1 MKPLERLLTI
11 LHGYSSVLLA
21 YSGGI
26 DSTLMLELLKVQTD
40 IRWQAVFID
49 HPALTEHER
58 RAAGDAVHDVQG
70 RVLVATLGEM
80 QLVWGKQRHDR
91 CYYCK
96 KHLFGKLV
104 HLAGEMR
111 LAVVIDG
118 SHADDDPGRR
128 PGMRALAELG
138 VESPLRRAGWGKAL
152 IRRQAREMGIESWN
166 RPARACLAVGVDGLV
181 TGSKL
186 ALMERL
192 ENFFQRR
199 GIFPVRFRVGDA
211 GRLNISVAAN
221 DNEKAGKLLSLP
233 AFQQLLADSGIEK
246 VECSTLAGGMNT
258 G

>member
-1 MKPLERLLTI
+1 MNSLEHLLSI
-11 LHGYSSVLLA
+11 LHGYDSVLLA

-26 DSTLMLELLKVQTD
+26 DSALLLELLKTRAD
-40 IRWQAVFID
+40 IRYRAVFVD
-49 HPALTEHER
+49 HPALVESER
-58 RAAGDAVHDVQG
+58 LAARAGIKTVQG
-70 RVLVATLGEM
+70 QVLPATLAEM
-80 QLVWGKQRHDR
+80 QPVWGEPRHDR

-152 IRRQAREMGIESWN
+152 IRRQARGMGIESWN

-181 TGSKL
+181 TDSKL

-199 GIFPVRFRVGDA
+199 GIFPVRFRLGTGGCLGIAVTA
-211 GRLNISVAAN
+211 
-221 DNEKAGKLLSLP
+221 DNHEKAEKLLSLP
-233 AFQQLLADSGIEK
+233 AFQQILADSKVEK
-246 VECSTLAGGMNT
+246 VEFSTLAGGAT
-258 G
+258 R